1 MKRIMLGMSG
11 GVDSTYAAIVLQKAG
26 YEVEGAVL
34 AMHSYTE
41 IEEARESAGAVG
53 IPLHVFHA
61 EDLFEEYVIND
72 FCKAYRS
79 GQTPNPCIICNETVK
94 FRVLFDR
101 AMELGFD
108 GIATG
113 HYAKIMH
120 HNGRYAVGKAADVSK
135 DQSYMLY
142 RLPQEILQKLIFP
155 LGEYIKKDVSADAS
169 TMALRA
175 SNRAESQEICFV
187 KNESYADYIEK
198 RCGRMPVGNFV
209 DVQGS
214 VLGEHKGIV
223 HYTLGQRKGLGIS
236 AATRLFVQ
244 QILPQSNTV
253 VLSDQPLR
261 TKSFLIN
268 DVVFSGLTLDEAID
282 ANDLMVKVRYL
293 AKPIRATLAR
303 ENEHFWRVELQEAI
317 GAITP
322 GQSAVFY
329 QGETVAFGGIIR
341 KVGNNG

>member
-1 MKRIMLGMSG
+1 
-11 GVDSTYAAIVLQKAG
+11 
-26 YEVEGAVL
+26 
-34 AMHSYTE
+34 
-41 IEEARESAGAVG
+41 
-53 IPLHVFHA
+53 
-61 EDLFEEYVIND
+61 
-72 FCKAYRS
+72 
-79 GQTPNPCIICNETVK
+79 
-94 FRVLFDR
+94 
-101 AMELGFD
+101 
-108 GIATG
+108 
-113 HYAKIMH
+113 
-120 HNGRYAVGKAADVSK
+120 
-135 DQSYMLY
+135 MLY

-175 SNRAESQEICFV
+175 SDRAESQEICFI

-198 RCGRMPVGNFV
+198 RCGKMPVGNFV
-209 DVQGS
+209 DGDGR
-214 VLGEHKGIV
+214 VLGEHKGVV

-261 TKSFLIN
+261 TKSFLIDN
-268 DVVFSGLTLDEAID
+268 VVFSGLTPCEAID
-282 ANDLMVKVRYL
+282 AKDLTVKVRYL
-293 AKPIRATLAR
+293 AKPIQVALIR
-303 ENEHFWRVELQEAI
+303 ENEHCWRAELQEAI

-329 QGETVAFGGIIR
+329 QDETVALGGIIQ